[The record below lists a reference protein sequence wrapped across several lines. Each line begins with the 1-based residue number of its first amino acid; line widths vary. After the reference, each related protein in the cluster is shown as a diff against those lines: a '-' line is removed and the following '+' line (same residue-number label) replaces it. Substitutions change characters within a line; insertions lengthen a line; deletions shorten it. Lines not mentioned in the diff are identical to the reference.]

1 MSLFDLSRR
10 KIRYWLFRAK
20 KKEAD
25 GTPLGDD
32 APPGFRQEVEAMDGF
47 TGWAYFAEGAP
58 FGWDV
63 SYEEPY
69 VLVARNHSVNDEWN
83 AELAR
88 TVKPLPVEKV
98 EADGSEGDV

>member
-20 KKEAD
+20 KKELD

-32 APPGFRQEVEAMDGF
+32 APAGFRQEVEAMDGF
-47 TGWAYFAEGAP
+47 TGWANFAEGAP
-58 FGWDV
+58 DGWDISQEQPFV
-63 SYEEPY
+63 IVE
-69 VLVARNHSVNDEWN
+69 RNHSVDAEWT

-88 TVKPLPVEKV
+88 TVKPLPVTEV
-98 EADGSEGDV
+98 TDGSES